1 MDREVRQELY
11 FSLLLLGADPLLLGT
26 IERTD
31 DQELLTDLRNWNEA
45 KLAELREWL
54 PTMSGEPL
62 EDTQRRIAQYESQ
75 RRSLKLA
82 A

>member
-62 EDTQRRIAQYESQ
+62 EDAQRRIAQYENQ

>member
-11 FSLLLLGADPLLLGT
+11 FSLLLLGADPLLLGA

-31 DQELLTDLRNWNEA
+31 DPELLTDLRNWNEA

-54 PTMSGEPL
+54 PTMSGGPL
-62 EDTQRRIAQYESQ
+62 EDAQRRIAQYENQ
-75 RRSLKLA
+75 RRLLKLA

>member
-45 KLAELREWL
+45 KLAELQEWL

-62 EDTQRRIAQYESQ
+62 EDAQRRIAQYENQ
-75 RRSLKLA
+75 RRLLKLA

>member
-11 FSLLLLGADPLLLGT
+11 FSLLLLGADPLLLGAV
-26 IERTD
+26 ERTD

-62 EDTQRRIAQYESQ
+62 EDAQRRIAQYENQ
-75 RRSLKLA
+75 RRLLKLA

>member
-11 FSLLLLGADPLLLGT
+11 FSLLLLGADPLLLGAV
-26 IERTD
+26 ERTD

-62 EDTQRRIAQYESQ
+62 EDAQRRIAQYESQ

>member
-11 FSLLLLGADPLLLGT
+11 FSLLLLGADPLLLGA
-26 IERTD
+26 IERTG

-54 PTMSGEPL
+54 PTMDGEPL
-62 EDTQRRIAQYESQ
+62 EDAQRRIAHYESQ